1 MNVGFIVTL
10 VTCALFFGTLLVAF
24 FIGFWRGA
32 KRSAMHFG
40 ISLALVIIS
49 YFVTPPITNA
59 ILNISVSY
67 GGSTKTLSELSIEF
81 ISKSEAIRSAMENS
95 AALKALIE
103 SLPAIVLNIVV
114 FLVVY
119 AIVRL
124 LGYIIFKIVERF
136 TVKSKKQEKELGIKR
151 HRLGGGAIGLVE
163 GLVFF
168 ILALAPLNSIV
179 GFVGDLKETF
189 AQEQSEEAH
198 ETASSGSSLP
208 SMNELFDFLP
218 SYVMEGIDAY
228 NHGIMGSVVGFLGV
242 DDLIFDEMSKTTIDG
257 EQIKIRQD
265 AINYATLYNEL
276 VPLYNII
283 QNPSTTAKVKNLNWD
298 KIDNIS
304 YKVLN
309 SGLIK
314 GLGTNLIADIIV
326 NYEDFNIDFG
336 EFEPIVIALKGVL
349 EDEETPVVV
358 KEYFM
363 HDINAF
369 YSSFSAAGR
378 SGIIDDVLKNNS
390 DMMTLITKLFTQA
403 NEEALKTISENILSL
418 NVLHD
423 TSDESLKF
431 VAKAL
436 KNQDETYFGNLST
449 NVESWTTLSQKVDSL
464 VESAV
469 DVNETIDIQQTIN
482 NPKSLINLNANKVDT
497 IFGNIGTTLDNLDT
511 LGVFKNGD
519 KTFLYTLLEKFGYED
534 VLKAHLPEDKTKFN
548 NYTELFT
555 FIAEPI
561 KEVCKM
567 NLYATIDEGE
577 NKDVVLAVCKKLKD
591 GSDLSTGT
599 YTKTLSKILLPLY
612 QIDIARDKIMP
623 MIKEIVNETNII
635 NLDALEVGE
644 GPTYDFDASF
654 ANWKHDVEML
664 TRILVE
670 VYATTITEMD
680 EDSNPVQTPVLEK
693 VLDGEDFGDLL
704 KDVNTQNIDR
714 LIKPVLYAKSTK
726 GADGIV
732 DKIFNLI
739 EENVNKLLKPEKRV
753 TLNYSTITLKEGAKE
768 DQATEIST
776 IIKNVVDLL
785 KKFDFESTGSIDMGS
800 IDKEKLGVILDAFK
814 NNAYRV
820 DLDNANSQIAEGKK
834 RTEPGV
840 FEDLFTE
847 LFNEMKSKFGNAE
860 ELIGSKQPYE
870 INFTNLM
877 KAVSRLE
884 TASENSFLDK
894 AQDIIETLSHEQNI
908 TTETIT
914 EMIDTITNEITQ
926 ETIEDIKTFV
936 DVANDLGYQIE
947 IPSADENEIE
957 SQIDDKVEAGLIDE
971 TLANKIKEML
981 GINPASTET
990 ENTEETENA

>member
-1 MNVGFIVTL
+1 MDIGLIVTL
-10 VTCALFFGTLLVAF
+10 VTCALFFGTLLIAF

-49 YFVTPPITNA
+49 YFITPLITNA
-59 ILNISVSY
+59 ILNISVSS
-67 GGSTKTLSELSIEF
+67 GGSTKTLAQVAIDF
-81 ISKSEAIRSAMENS
+81 ISKSEAISSAMENS
-95 AALKALIE
+95 EALRALIE
-103 SLPAIVLNIVV
+103 SLPSIFLNVVV

-136 TVKSKKQEKELGIKR
+136 TVKSKKKEKELGIKR

-168 ILALAPLNSIV
+168 ILAIAPLNSIV
-179 GFVGDLKETF
+179 GFVGDLKAAFAEQETT
-189 AQEQSEEAH
+189 EAH

-208 SMNELFDFLP
+208 SMNEVFDFLP
-218 SYVMEGIDAY
+218 SYVVEGIDAY
-228 NHGIMGSVVGFLGV
+228 NNSIMGNVVGFLGV
-242 DDLIFDEMSKTTIDG
+242 DDFIFDEMSKTTIDG

-265 AINYATLYNEL
+265 VLNYAQLYNEII
-276 VPLYNII
+276 PLYNIL
-283 QNPSTTAKVKNLNWD
+283 QDPPTDAKVKDLNWD
-298 KIDNIS
+298 KIDALSSNA
-304 YKVLN
+304 LN

-314 GLGTNLIADIIV
+314 GLGTNLIADVIV
-326 NYEDFNIDFG
+326 NYEAFNVDFG
-336 EFEPIVIALKGVL
+336 EFEPVVIALKGVL
-349 EDEETPVVV
+349 ENEETPVVV

-378 SGIIDDVLKNNS
+378 SGIIDDVLENNE
-390 DMMTLITKLFTQA
+390 DIKALITKLFTQA
-403 NEEALKTISENILSL
+403 NEEALKTISENMLSL

-423 TSDESLKF
+423 TSDESLKI
-431 VAKAL
+431 VANTL
-436 KNQDETYFGNLST
+436 KDQDATYFGNLST
-449 NVESWTTLSQKVDSL
+449 TVESWTTLSQKVDAL

-469 DVNETIDIQQTIN
+469 DVNEAIDLQKTLDD
-482 NPKSLINLNANKVDT
+482 PKSLINLNANKVDT

-534 VLKAHLPEDKTKFN
+534 VLKAHLPENKTKFN

-561 KEVCKM
+561 KEVCKL
-567 NLYATIDEGE
+567 NLYSALDEGE

-591 GSDLSTGT
+591 DSEET
-599 YTKTLSKILLPLY
+599 YTETLSKILLPLY

-644 GPTYDFDASF
+644 GETYDFDASF

-680 EDSNPVQTPVLEK
+680 EDSNSVQTPVLEK

-714 LIKPVLYAKSTK
+714 LINPVLYAKSTK
-726 GADGIV
+726 GTDGIV
-732 DKIFNLI
+732 DKIFKLI
-739 EENVNKLLKPEKRV
+739 QDNVNDILENDV
-753 TLNYSTITLKEGAKE
+753 TLNYSAITLEEGSKE

-776 IIKNVVDLL
+776 IIKSVIDLL
-785 KKFDFESTGSIDMGS
+785 KESDFTNMDE

-814 NNAYRV
+814 NNAYRKQI
-820 DLDNANSQIAEGKK
+820 DEANDQIDEDDK
-834 RTEPGV
+834 RTEAGV
-840 FEDLFTE
+840 FNGLFTE

-877 KAVSRLE
+877 KAVSKLDA
-884 TASENSFLDK
+884 ASENGEDSFLGK
-894 AQDIIETLSHEQNI
+894 AQDIIETLSDGESI
-908 TTETIT
+908 ASETIE
-914 EMIDTITNEITQ
+914 EMIDTITTGITD
-926 ETIEDIKTFV
+926 ETIEDIKTLV

-947 IPSADENEIE
+947 IPGATKAIE
-957 SQIDDKVEAGLIDE
+957 TQINDKVDAGLIDE
-971 TLANKIKEML
+971 ELAYKIKEML
-981 GINPASTET
+981 GLNPASTET
-990 ENTEETENA
+990 QNTETENSEETENT